1 MIRKKKNCI
10 NCGEASFIWSQN
22 LCKTCFNKQN
32 KPKPIKKVSTKQI
45 EKNKDKALKTKELHS
60 WFLEIWEKRKEKD
73 DRGYFVRCYES
84 GVKMYKD
91 SYKHNSCIYSHYF
104 PKSTYPQYALEDWN
118 IELVLPDIHSKWEQD
133 HSSCTKMYKKF
144 IELKEKVLYL

>member
-45 EKNKDKALKTKELHS
+45 EKNKDKALKTKELHLFMYE
-60 WFLEIWEKRKEKD
+60 WWKKQPVNKCMNCGCNLPKEFCTWMVDHLLE
-73 DRGYFVRCYES
+73 
-84 GVKMYKD
+84 
-91 SYKHNSCIYSHYF
+91 
-104 PKSTYPQYALEDWN
+104 KSFYPQFSMDERNFFLICFD
-118 IELVLPDIHSKWEQD
+118 D
-133 HSSCTKMYKKF
+133 HSSKTNGFPGIKHKEA
-144 IELKEKVLYL
+144 IEKAKEILLDS